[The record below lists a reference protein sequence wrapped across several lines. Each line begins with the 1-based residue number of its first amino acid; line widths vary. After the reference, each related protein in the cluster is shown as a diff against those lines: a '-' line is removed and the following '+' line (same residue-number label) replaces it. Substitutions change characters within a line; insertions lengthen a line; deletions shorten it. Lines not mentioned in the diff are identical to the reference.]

1 MGLVDGQAGLV
12 TGGAGGIGRAC
23 ALGLAREGAAV
34 IVSDLVSQRAGGE
47 ETVSLIEA
55 AGGRAT
61 FVPGDVTDERDQRRL
76 VKECVSAFGRLDFA
90 HNNAGI
96 ELTATVEE
104 TTSEDWDKVLA
115 VNLKG
120 VWLGL
125 KAQMAQMRIQNG
137 GSIINT
143 SSLAGVLPFRGI
155 AAYVASK
162 FGVIGITRA
171 AALEGADAGIRVN
184 AIVPTAVRTPMIE
197 RFDPQLRDSLVAPH
211 AIKRMSEPSEVAE
224 AVVWL
229 ASDRSSL
236 VTGTPFNLD
245 LGTTAGYSS

>member
-1 MGLVDGQAGLV
+1 VQE
-12 TGGAGGIGRAC
+12 C
-23 ALGLAREGAAV
+23 A
-34 IVSDLVSQRAGGE
+34 
-47 ETVSLIEA
+47 
-55 AGGRAT
+55 
-61 FVPGDVTDERDQRRL
+61 
-76 VKECVSAFGRLDFA
+76 SAFGSVDFA

-104 TTSEDWDKVLA
+104 TAVEDWDKVLA

-120 VWLGL
+120 VWLEL
-125 KAQMAQMRIQNG
+125 KQQMAHMRTNGG

-143 SSLAGVLPFRGI
+143 ASLAGGMAFRSVG
-155 AAYVASK
+155 AYMASK

-197 RFDPQLRDSLVAPH
+197 RFAPEVQDHLIAPH
-211 AIKRMSEPSEVAE
+211 AIKRMSEPNEVAE

-229 ASDRSSL
+229 
-236 VTGTPFNLD
+236 
-245 LGTTAGYSS
+245 